1 MKALV
6 TGGAGCIGSE
16 VVKALLKTGND
27 VTVFDNFSSGKE
39 EHIEEF
45 RNESRFHLIE
55 GDILD
60 VDTLENA
67 AKSMDIVFHLAANPD
82 IKFNAGDRTDKDL
95 QQNTIGT
102 HNVLDAMLKNNVKK
116 IAFSSSSVVYGKAQ
130 RMPTPE
136 DYGPLKPTS
145 LYGASKLACEGLIS
159 AYCSMFNMQ
168 GWIFRF
174 ANIVGDKSRKKGRTV
189 ISDFIFKLKQNPSEL
204 EILGDGRQTKSY
216 MLVDDC
222 VAGMLFAIEHSADR
236 INIFNL
242 STTDAINV
250 DKIAAI
256 VIEEIGLKNVLL
268 KHTGTSG
275 GWPGDIT
282 DFLLD
287 TSKLKGLGWATQYS
301 SEEAVRTAA
310 RRMLQNLTSAPIR
323 IKDDSN

>member
-1 MKALV
+1 MKTLV

-16 VVKALLKTGND
+16 VVKELLRRGDD
-27 VTVFDNFSSGKE
+27 VTVMDNFSSGKT

-45 RNESRFHLIE
+45 NDNNKFHLIE

-60 VDTLENA
+60 KSALEGATHN
-67 AKSMDIVFHLAANPD
+67 KDIVFHLAANPD
-82 IKFNAGDRTDKDL
+82 IKFTSGDRTDKDL

-102 HNVLDAMLKNNVKK
+102 HNVMDAMLKNDVRK
-116 IAFSSSSVVYGKAQ
+116 IVFSSSSVVYGKAEK
-130 RMPTPE
+130 MPTPE

-189 ISDFIFKLKQNPSEL
+189 ISDFIFKLRQNPKEL
-204 EILGDGRQTKSY
+204 KILGDGKQTKSY

-222 VAGMLFAIEHSADR
+222 VAGMMFAVEKSSSD

-242 STTDAINV
+242 STADAINV
-250 DKIAAI
+250 DRIAQIVVEEMGLAGVKI
-256 VIEEIGLKNVLL
+256 V
-268 KHTGTSG
+268 HTGTSG

-287 TSKLKGLGWATQYS
+287 TGKLKKLGWATRHS
-301 SEEAVRTAA
+301 SEEAVRIAA
-310 RRMLQNLTSAPIR
+310 RRMLSL
-323 IKDDSN
+323 

>member
-1 MKALV
+1 MKTLV

-16 VVKALLKTGND
+16 VVKELLRRGDD
-27 VTVFDNFSSGKE
+27 VTVMDNFSSGKT

-45 RNESRFHLIE
+45 NDNNKFHLIE

-60 VDTLENA
+60 KSALEGATHN
-67 AKSMDIVFHLAANPD
+67 KDIVFHLAANPD
-82 IKFNAGDRTDKDL
+82 IKFTSGDRTDKEL
-95 QQNTIGT
+95 QQNTIGKQ
-102 HNVLDAMLKNNVKK
+102 NVMDAMLKNDVRK
-116 IAFSSSSVVYGKAQ
+116 IVFSSSSVVYGKAEK
-130 RMPTPE
+130 MPTPE

-189 ISDFIFKLKQNPSEL
+189 ISDFIFKLRQNPKEL
-204 EILGDGRQTKSY
+204 KILGDGKQTKSY

-222 VAGMLFAIEHSADR
+222 VAGMMFAVEKSSSD

-242 STTDAINV
+242 STADAINV
-250 DKIAAI
+250 DRIAQIVVEEMGLAGVKI
-256 VIEEIGLKNVLL
+256 V
-268 KHTGTSG
+268 HTGTSG

-287 TSKLKGLGWATQYS
+287 TGKLKKLGWATRHS
-301 SEEAVRTAA
+301 SEEAVRIAA
-310 RRMLQNLTSAPIR
+310 RRMLSL
-323 IKDDSN
+323 